1 MLFIAWCW
9 AFVRVP
15 LPHSV
20 VNTATGFFEVVL
32 ARAGVLGIT
41 LIAVLSGS
49 AAGGAMCDSY
59 ETIAIRRQKRWR
71 ESDVQTAQ
79 ASFERACMDLHTA
92 RTAATELSEEI
103 ARDPKRSAWAFW
115 ARSAKDRELAELQTE
130 IIGLEAMANTMRTD
144 LEVIT
149 EHERRVRYQRTVL
162 GRVLLLSSH
171 VFSLYCTFR
180 IVQCVLNLVLFGY
193 RGTSPDFVST
203 CVAHAMR
210 MLGLDVDVALW
221 APRIGFLSV
230 GILIVLRMRVLLST
244 LSTLIRSVSAGV
256 SAQLLVLFT
265 AEVLCIY
272 TLAALIQL
280 HATVGGPRARASA
293 LLATLPEFQRVFGAL
308 FDCVFLVAALLT
320 GAYRWFQWQSDAFA
334 AFDS

>member
-1 MLFIAWCW
+1 
-9 AFVRVP
+9 
-15 LPHSV
+15 
-20 VNTATGFFEVVL
+20 
-32 ARAGVLGIT
+32 
-41 LIAVLSGS
+41 
-49 AAGGAMCDSY
+49 MCDSY

-103 ARDPKRSAWAFW
+103 ARGPKRSAWAFW